1 MPTGAI
7 YGRYSD
13 DEQKPTSI
21 DDQVRRCLETAAAQ
35 GISVDKKFIFSDSA
49 VSGTAKGR
57 SKRPGYERLLD
68 AIREQQ
74 VDVLIIDELS
84 RVSRN
89 TLDGA
94 LLMDLLETTGVRII
108 TGDGI
113 DSDRREWKML
123 WGLKMISAVQEV
135 ESTADR
141 VTRGMIGQLERGYQI
156 AQPPIG
162 YVGVKVF
169 SENRE
174 LGTLW
179 DLDKEKADIVKR
191 MFQWRFEG
199 MSAGGIAKRL
209 NEEGVLPPAHKRC
222 KGPAYWRPASVH
234 RVLANPVYKGIFV
247 WNGSAFTQAKARK
260 KRKKV
265 TMISYERPNLRIV
278 SDEVWTAC
286 NPAKVCERPRGGG
299 RHALAGVIHCGQCR
313 AKLSIT
319 GGPKSFSVSCPQ
331 CEQAM
336 RVGGHTRFIGY
347 TSLGAAKK
355 ALNFG
360 LRHLFTGDVLSEFRS
375 RLRARLTE
383 GSAKEEI
390 ALQTRISEIDEKFNR
405 LKRLLLTSGMRE
417 EWLAE
422 EMVELGREGDEKR
435 ALLAALKKRASHV
448 TAEAVDLQASIDPLP
463 FLERLLDGEP
473 EPYKVRATLRRLI
486 HRFEF
491 VERKAERVSVF
502 ELEFKPGACLAELSG
517 SAMVEESVV
526 GFRIQTTPSRAQPTV
541 WEVQVD
547 HL

>member
-1 MPTGAI
+1 MPTGTI

-35 GISVDKKFIFSDSA
+35 GISVEEKFIFSDSA

-57 SKRPGYERLLD
+57 NKRPGYERLLD

-94 LLMDLLETTGVRII
+94 LLMDLLESTGVRII

-179 DLDKEKADIVKR
+179 DLDKEKADIVKQ

-265 TMISYERPNLRIV
+265 TTISYERPNLRIV

-286 NPAKVCERPRGGG
+286 NPVKVCERPRGGG
-299 RHALAGVIHCGQCR
+299 RHALAGVIHCGQCH

-336 RVGGHTRFIGY
+336 RVGGHTQFIGY

-390 ALQTRISEIDEKFNR
+390 ALQTRISEIDEKFSR

-448 TAEAVDLQASIDPLP
+448 TAEAVELQASIDPLP
-463 FLERLLDGEP
+463 LIERLLDGEP

-517 SAMVEESVV
+517 SAMVEESIV

-541 WEVQVD
+541 WAVQVD